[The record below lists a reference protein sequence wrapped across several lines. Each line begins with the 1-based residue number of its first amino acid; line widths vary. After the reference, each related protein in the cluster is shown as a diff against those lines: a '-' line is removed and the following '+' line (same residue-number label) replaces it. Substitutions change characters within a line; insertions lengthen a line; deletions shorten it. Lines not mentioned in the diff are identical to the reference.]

1 MLYFHYPWRSGTF
14 QSGQMHGSF
23 LIAPSWDSGYPSY
36 LKTWVFPVICLIVSS
51 SPFAPFSLS
60 GTLDI
65 VTSGMAVSIRQTS
78 LFFPFMISIYAMCL
92 CSALEM
98 IFLIDLS

>member
-1 MLYFHYPWRSGTF
+1 MLYLHCPWRSG
-14 QSGQMHGSF
+14 
-23 LIAPSWDSGYPSY
+23 AWPDA
-36 LKTWVFPVICLIVSS
+36 WVFPHCSFLGFRIPLLSKNMGLSSVICLIVFS

-65 VTSGMAVSIRQTS
+65 VTSGMAVSILQTS
-78 LFFPFMISIYAMCL
+78 LFFPFMISIYAVCL

-98 IFLIDLS
+98 VFLIDLS